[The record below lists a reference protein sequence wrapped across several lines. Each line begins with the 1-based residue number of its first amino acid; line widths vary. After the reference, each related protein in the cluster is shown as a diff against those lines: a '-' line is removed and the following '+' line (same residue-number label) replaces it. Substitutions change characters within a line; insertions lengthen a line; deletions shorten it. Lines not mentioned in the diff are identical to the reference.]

1 MTHARHTAR
10 DRYARCSCDAG
21 AYQFDQQQ
29 LGRKSVR
36 EHQRLGAAVAAA
48 GEQFERAA
56 VVGISLARAAARI
69 ATISL
74 SGGTL

>member
-36 EHQRLGAAVAAA
+36 EHQRLGAAVGRR
-48 GEQFERAA
+48 GEQLKGAATACLGA
-56 VVGISLARAAARI
+56 VVTAVR
-69 ATISL
+69 
-74 SGGTL
+74 